1 MDKPAPGTVGL
12 TQSGKVIGTHQKT
25 GYANSFTHQD
35 HKDAM
40 NAHYTAFENEKNPTS
55 KQHHLNMSKKHQQ
68 MAMRSEPKSP
78 QPSTAQPKYSQ
89 PSSTTSQF
97 IDIPGKRVADL
108 RPGVNKSGEPIPAK
122 VDEPKVFN
130 RMDRSKEGGKAI
142 NGPVIINSY
151 KNEDGLE
158 KIDPKTHLPGV
169 LLDKGMENKNKL
181 VSMIKKYMSM
191 KKAEDGSETKSWI
204 KKSSEVEAQLDKGAL
219 SLDKTNEKGVHGV
232 RPEKK
237 GVSTAGIE
245 AVNSKKIKDMA
256 ANIKS
261 PVSSKDNAMY
271 TSNALGNAAKQSH
284 KKVLNE
290 LKSMPKPNLP
300 KNEEGIN
307 QPSNKVSYFQHGK
320 QDKGVSEAGIKARE
334 AKHPMSVD
342 EYDHSA
348 DIAKEKH
355 KAIISKLKSMKKPN
369 LPK

>member
-89 PSSTTSQF
+89 PSSATSQF

-181 VSMIKKYMSM
+181 VSMIKKCMSM

-219 SLDKTNEKGVHGV
+219 SLDKATEKGVHSPAVGLSAK
-232 RPEKK
+232 PQG
-237 GVSTAGIE
+237 GVSNMGAMSRAAGSQ
-245 AVNSKKIKDMA
+245 SKGMTKDVMNAGAKA
-256 ANIKS
+256 A
-261 PVSSKDNAMY
+261 SKN
-271 TSNALGNAAKQSH
+271 N
-284 KKVLNE
+284 LNQM
-290 LKSMPKPNLP
+290 KAMPKPNLP

-348 DIAKEKH
+348 NIAKEKH
-355 KAIISKLKSMKKPN
+355 KAIIGKLKSMKKPN